1 MCCIKRWQ
9 RNWSHCCVT
18 PSSRSAALLH
28 SLRRDAAPRARQEH
42 EDLVHPGPPR
52 VAFHWVARF
61 ADHTEFERPPLG
73 HLDRVTGR
81 LRFNHTLADLLAA
94 IAREAPRPQ
103 ARPRCPPPRRPGP
116 AACAPA
122 RGVDGAGRRRTWLS
136 LGRKSSTS
144 SRLTPRPAPRAP
156 RPAPRAPRPRACAP
170 ACAPAG
176 RVSVGRGRRQAPL
189 SDYEENMKLLI
200 AALQDVNATV
210 APRTC
215 RRAACCAAA
224 RGVWGSDASCFGA
237 ASGCSTTSDLE
248 CTSVYTSDLECTW
261 VRARSLPLLAL
272 TRWSVQVL
280 WRTGDALHDATLD
293 AAWDFATRPGRYM
306 NDPRMQRANAI
317 AVQRFRQG
325 APTRRPRPPAR
336 G

>member
-1 MCCIKRWQ
+1 VVVLGSQIFDILK
-9 RNWSHCCVT
+9 VD
-18 PSSRSAALLH
+18 P
-28 SLRRDAAPRARQEH
+28 APRA
-42 EDLVHPGPPR
+42 
-52 VAFHWVARF
+52 
-61 ADHTEFERPPLG
+61 
-73 HLDRVTGR
+73 
-81 LRFNHTLADLLAA
+81 
-94 IAREAPRPQ
+94 
-103 ARPRCPPPRRPGP
+103 
-116 AACAPA
+116 
-122 RGVDGAGRRRTWLS
+122 
-136 LGRKSSTS
+136 
-144 SRLTPRPAPRAP
+144 PRPAPRAP
-156 RPAPRAPRPRACAP
+156 RPAPRAPRPAPRACAP

-336 G
+336 GWSAERLARGGARAQRGTGCWTRTR